1 MNNNKYYADEI
12 KTRLKMPEILRFYG
26 FDIKRGNRIPCPF
39 HSGQDA
45 NCGVKND
52 YIHCF
57 VCGESADQIGF
68 IQKYFNLSFSD
79 AIRKINDDFCL
90 GLGIGEKIDKRK
102 QIEISKRCFEIKKQ
116 KEKELQEKT
125 LIEKEYDE
133 ALSDWIRLD
142 MQRRLYAP
150 LYETDELHPLFVEA
164 ITRIEQAQYRLDC
177 AETRLDRYGKHT
189 NN

>member
-26 FDIKRGNRIPCPF
+26 FNIKRGNRIPCPF
-39 HSGQDA
+39 HSGNDA

-68 IQKYFNLSFSD
+68 VQKYFNLSFSD

-90 GLGIGEKIDKRK
+90 GLPIGNLSFDALRTIHFNQKALQAKREREKR
-102 QIEISKRCFEIKKQ
+102 ER
-116 KEKELQEKT
+116 EKADA
-125 LIEKEYDE
+125 EYWAAFDE
-133 ALSDWIRLD
+133 WKRLD
-142 MQRRLYAP
+142 DNRRIYKP
-150 LYETDELHPLFVEA
+150 KFEDEELHPLFVESLQKIA
-164 ITRIEQAQYRLDC
+164 YQEYILDI
-177 AETRLDRYGKHT
+177 LDKRRVS
-189 NN
+189 